1 MSTIKFSAVAVA
13 AMSLFAGAAQAQSTV
28 IASSG
33 ASATRTTVL
42 NLFTTNLCG
51 ATTPQHY
58 AAPSAEGGS
67 NVRAVRC
74 GNAPGKIFSIDTDGG
89 SWRAAA
95 VKNATVFNA
104 AITGADPTVKKV
116 RYLDISS
123 CPTVVTDATHTGT
136 LALPWTCTPTT
147 GLAAKVI
154 GTAPASTT
162 VLTAPTDVDI
172 GFSDTD
178 PALFDGLSGVGLGT
192 ENNLPGSTALTTW
205 TKFTGATGSGG
216 TVAAVPAL
224 GIVFG
229 VAASRTLI
237 QDLMAD
243 QGITVALRPECF
255 NADGTA
261 NLAPAAAE
269 ACAPVITRDQYRSI
283 STYTFNQLNTTW
295 DNLFRTAG
303 STAGPVNLE
312 RRDFGS
318 GTQAVA
324 NAYFQGVGC
333 TPYFLTPAS
342 STDDVAITENN
353 ATGDVLT
360 RLSLP
365 GVRAIGIVSRENTP
379 VATPAALSTNQNWGF
394 QKLATGAEK
403 GAIGGLNGG
412 YPDSAAA
419 SRGLYDFWSVGYAFK
434 KSNETNADVN
444 TIMAGITAGTN
455 ISVTDGVFRLA
466 NVLTGTRGTTGN
478 PTTGTWYAKTGM
490 SAVCTGALAN

>member
-1 MSTIKFSAVAVA
+1 MSTIKFSAVAIA
-13 AMSLFAGAAQAQSTV
+13 AMGLFAGAAQAQSTV

-51 ATTPQHY
+51 ANTPQHY

-123 CPTVVTDATHTGT
+123 CPTAATTGT
-136 LALPWTCTPTT
+136 LAAPVTCTPTIGT
-147 GLAAKVI
+147 IAAKVI
-154 GTAPASTT
+154 GAAPAVAT

-178 PALFDGLSGVGLGT
+178 QALFDGLPGTSLGT
-192 ENNLPGSTALTTW
+192 EYNLPGPVGLSSW
-205 TKFTGATGSGG
+205 TKFSGATGNGG
-216 TVAAVPAL
+216 TVTPVPAL

-229 VAASRTLI
+229 IAASRTLI

-283 STYTFNQLNTTW
+283 TTYTFNQLNTTW
-295 DNLFRTAG
+295 DNLFRNAG
-303 STAGPVNLE
+303 STAGPVTLE

-333 TPYFLTPAS
+333 TPYSLVPAS
-342 STDDVAITENN
+342 STDDPAITENN

-360 RLSLP
+360 RLSIP
-365 GVRAIGIVSRENTP
+365 GVRAIGVVSRENTP
-379 VATPAALSTNQNWGF
+379 VATPAAGSTNQNWGF
-394 QKLATGAEK
+394 LKLATGAEK
-403 GAIGGLNGG
+403 GAIAGLNGG
-412 YPDSAAA
+412 YPKSANAT
-419 SRGLYDFWSVGYAFK
+419 RGLYDFWSVGYAFK

-455 ISVTDGVFRLA
+455 ITATEGVFRLA
-466 NVLTGTRGTTGN
+466 AITTGTRGTGTGF
-478 PTTGTWYAKTGM
+478 PTTGSYYDKKGM
-490 SAVCTGALAN
+490 SLVCTGALAN

>member
-1 MSTIKFSAVAVA
+1 MSTIKFSAVAIA
-13 AMSLFAGAAQAQSTV
+13 AMGLFAGAAQAQSTV

-51 ATTPQHY
+51 AATPQHY

-95 VKNATVFNA
+95 VKNATAFNA
-104 AITGADPTVKKV
+104 AITGADATVKKV

-123 CPTVVTDATHTGT
+123 CSSPVTDATHTGT
-136 LALPWTCTPTT
+136 LALPWLCTPTT

-154 GTAPASTT
+154 GTAPANAA

-178 PALFDGLSGVGLGT
+178 PALFDGLPGVSLGT
-192 ENNLPGSTALTTW
+192 DNNLPAASALSTW
-205 TKFTGATGSGG
+205 TKFTGSTGSGG
-216 TVAAVPAL
+216 TVTAVPAL

-229 VAASRTLI
+229 IAASRTLI

-243 QGITVALRPECF
+243 QGITAPACF
-255 NADGTA
+255 NGDGTA
-261 NLAPAAAE
+261 NLSPTAAE

-283 STYTFNQLNTTW
+283 TTSTGNQLNTSW

-303 STAGPVNLE
+303 STPGPINLE

-333 TPYFLTPAS
+333 TPYYIVPANS
-342 STDDVAITENN
+342 GDDPAITENN

-394 QKLATGAEK
+394 LKLATGAEK

-444 TIMAGITAGTN
+444 TIMAGITASTN
-455 ISVTDGVFRLA
+455 IGVTDGVFRLA
-466 NVLTGTRGTTGN
+466 AVTTGTRGTTGN
-478 PTTGTWYAKTGM
+478 PTTGTWYDKKGM
-490 SAVCTGALAN
+490 SLVCTGALAN

>member
-13 AMSLFAGAAQAQSTV
+13 AMGLFAGTAQAQSTM
-28 IASSG
+28 IASAG

-42 NLFTTNLCG
+42 NLFVTNLCG

-58 AAPSAEGGS
+58 AAPSAEGGT

-74 GNAPGKIFSIDTDGG
+74 GNAPGKAFSIDTDGG
-89 SWRAAA
+89 SWRAAS
-95 VKNATVFNA
+95 VKNAPVFNA

-123 CPTVVTDATHTGT
+123 CPSAATTGT
-136 LALPWTCTPTT
+136 LAAPVTCTPTIGT
-147 GLAAKVI
+147 IAAKVI
-154 GTAPASTT
+154 GTAPANAA

-172 GFSDTD
+172 GFADTD
-178 PALFDGLSGVGLGT
+178 QAFFDGLPGAVLGT
-192 ENNLPGSTALTTW
+192 DLNLPASTALSTW
-205 TKFTGATGSGG
+205 PKFTGSTGNGG
-216 TVAAVPAL
+216 TVTAVPAL

-295 DNLFRTAG
+295 DNLFRNAG
-303 STAGPVNLE
+303 STPGSVTLE

-333 TPYFLTPAS
+333 TPYYLTPAS
-342 STDDVAITENN
+342 SSDDPTNITENN

-360 RLSLP
+360 RLSLA
-365 GVRAIGIVSRENTP
+365 GVRSVGIVSRENTP
-379 VATPAALSTNQNWGF
+379 VATPAAGSTNQNWGF
-394 QKLATGAEK
+394 LKLATGAEK
-403 GAIGGLNGG
+403 GAIAGLNGA
-412 YPDSAAA
+412 YPKSANAT
-419 SRGLYDFWSVGYAFK
+419 RGLYDLWSVGYAFK

-455 ISVTDGVFRLA
+455 IAATEGVFRLA
-466 NVLTGTRGTTGN
+466 GITTGTRGTGTGF
-478 PTTGTWYAKTGM
+478 PTNGSYFDKKGM
-490 SAVCTGALAN
+490 SLACTGALAF

>member
-1 MSTIKFSAVAVA
+1 MSTIKFSAVAIA
-13 AMSLFAGAAQAQSTV
+13 AMGLFAGAAQAQSTV

-42 NLFTTNLCG
+42 NLFTSNLCG
-51 ATTPQHY
+51 AATPQHY

-95 VKNATVFNA
+95 VKNATAFNA
-104 AITGADPTVKKV
+104 SITGADPTVKKV

-123 CPTVVTDATHTGT
+123 CASAATTGT
-136 LALPWTCTPTT
+136 LAAPVTCNPAT

-154 GTAPASTT
+154 GTAPANAA

-178 PALFDGLSGVGLGT
+178 QALFDGSAGIALGT
-192 ENNLPGSTALTTW
+192 ENNLPGSTGLSSW
-205 TKFTGATGSGG
+205 TKFTGSTGNGG
-216 TVAAVPAL
+216 TVTAVPAL

-229 VAASRTLI
+229 VAASRQLI
-237 QDLMAD
+237 EDMMAD
-243 QGITVALRPECF
+243 QGITVAARPECF
-255 NADGTA
+255 NANGTA

-269 ACAPVITRDQYRSI
+269 ACAPVITRDQYRS
-283 STYTFNQLNTTW
+283 QL
-295 DNLFRTAG
+295 A
-303 STAGPVNLE
+303 VE
-312 RRDFGS
+312 RRDSGS

-333 TPYFLTPAS
+333 TPYFLNPAS
-342 STDDVAITENN
+342 SSDDPAFTENN
-353 ATGDVLT
+353 ATGDVLI
-360 RLSLP
+360 RLSLAGARAV
-365 GVRAIGIVSRENTP
+365 GVVSRENTP
-379 VATPAALSTNQNWGF
+379 AATPAAGSTNQNWGF
-394 QKLATGAEK
+394 LKLATGAEK

-412 YPDSAAA
+412 YPKSANAT
-419 SRGLYDFWSVGYAFK
+419 RGLYDFWSVGYAFK

-455 ISVTDGVFRLA
+455 ITATEGVFRLA
-466 NVLTGTRGTTGN
+466 GLTAGTRGTGTGIPAN
-478 PTTGTWYAKTGM
+478 GTYYDKKGM
-490 SAVCTGALAN
+490 SLVCTGALAN